1 MIKTE
6 KRKGK
11 KGGHWELGF
20 AKKEKKA
27 QGNVSSGAK
36 K

>member
-1 MIKTE
+1 M
-6 KRKGK
+6 
-11 KGGHWELGF
+11 

-27 QGNVSSGAK
+27 QGQGQSGQSGSQK